1 MQFDAEK
8 PEGWALEYNTDW
20 AVIQTPTVELIP
32 FTSKV
37 SLPVN
42 ARIGTDF
49 YNNNQPHVEVGI
61 KNKYVVIGILAASLA
76 LKKPLKIHVK
86 RKEVGGFDWSIPLA
100 GKEEQ
105 NGNRSYKAEQKV
117 EIDGS
122 IRREGPR
129 ILVDLAQLNPVLRL
143 QQQQKKAACCSS

>member
-1 MQFDAEK
+1 MQIDAEK
-8 PEGWALEYNTDW
+8 PDGWALEYNTDW

-32 FTSKV
+32 FTSKL

-49 YNNNQPHVEVGI
+49 YNNNQPHIEVGI

-76 LKKPLKIHVK
+76 LKKPMKIHVK
-86 RKEVGGFDWSIPLA
+86 RKEVGGFDWSIPF
-100 GKEEQ
+100 GKEEP
-105 NGNRSYKAEQKV
+105 NGSKSYTAEQKL

-143 QQQQKKAACCSS
+143 KQQKQQTASCCS